1 MRGIHF
7 DGKHSWHEFHAV
19 ISACEKPVPEKKLV
33 EETVPYSNVTYDFS
47 CLNGK
52 QTYKDRTLKYT
63 FTLLSSARH
72 IRQKY
77 HDFVRWLYTPSE
89 RIPLRD
95 DEEEGYHYLAKCTA
109 ISKPEYKGG
118 TCKLTV
124 TFTAYPLRIPDR
136 PPVIYTEETA
146 PWPDVNFD
154 GSVDA
159 ADAAMIL
166 AGVAEDGAGGYA
178 PFTDEQKRRADANR
192 DGSIDASDVAL
203 VLAFVS
209 ECGAG
214 HYADSPQGWVQFLND
229 FMAGEEGII

>member
-1 MRGIHF
+1 MRGIWF
-7 DGKHSWHEFHAV
+7 NGKHSWHEFRAV
-19 ISACEKPVPEKKLV
+19 ISASEKPVPEKKLV

-63 FTLLSSARH
+63 FTLLSSSRH

-77 HDFVRWLYTPSE
+77 DNFIRWLYTPSE

-109 ISKPEYKGG
+109 ISKPEFKGG

-136 PPVIYTEETA
+136 PSVIYTEETA
-146 PWPDVNFD
+146 VWPDVNSD
-154 GSVDA
+154 DSVDA
-159 ADAAMIL
+159 SDAAMIL
-166 AGVAEDGAGGYA
+166 AGVAEDGAGNSL

-192 DGSIDASDVAL
+192 DGRIDASDAAL
-203 VLAFVS
+203 VLAFAA

-214 HYADSPQGWVQFLND
+214 NYANTPAGWVRFLND
-229 FMAGEEGII
+229 NTAKSEGII

>member
-7 DGKHSWHEFHAV
+7 NGKHSWYQFHAV
-19 ISACEKPVPEKKLV
+19 ISSSEKTVPEKKLV

-47 CLNGK
+47 CLNNK

-63 FTLLSSARH
+63 FTLLGSSRH

-77 HDFVRWLYTPSE
+77 DDFVSWLYTPSE

-118 TCKLTV
+118 TCKLTA

-136 PPVIYTEETA
+136 PSVIYTEETA
-146 PWPDVNFD
+146 VWPDVNFD
-154 GSVDA
+154 GSADA
-159 ADAAMIL
+159 ADAALIL
-166 AGVAEDGAGGYA
+166 QYAAEAGSGSSEM
-178 PFTDEQKRRADANR
+178 FTDEQKRRADANR
-192 DGSIDASDVAL
+192 DGRIDASDAVL
-203 VLAFVS
+203 VLAYVS

-214 HYADSPQGWVQFLND
+214 NYANTPAGWVRFLND
-229 FMAGEEGII
+229 RLAREEGKL